1 MESYMTM
8 GKACHHCL
16 PNITNQLHA
25 SCQCVTGNG
34 VERAVLTLNRMI
46 PGPSIQVCKGDHVII
61 DVDNQMDAKATSIH
75 WHRIYQTGTQ
85 YYDGV
90 PFVTQCPIAD
100 GNSLRYHWYAE
111 NEGTQFWHS
120 HHGSQRIDGLYGS
133 IVIPEFSIEGHKLKL
148 IASDGA
154 DIDPTDVDS
163 ILSTAGER
171 YDFVL
176 QTYESIEKSW
186 WIRMRALGDCTNTS
200 VQQFAIMQYE
210 GAPPIPSTPRPS
222 YDEGFLGAEVLDY
235 FNTLQETNK
244 PKRVVGGIIASALKA
259 RTSIDRETYSDFNN
273 TEIKNALPVNEDIRG
288 KPDIQVVVPFSLMAL
303 DDDKFWTSNNYD
315 RFGIR

>member
-1 MESYMTM
+1 MEDVIVLSDWLH
-8 GKACHHCL
+8 CHL
-16 PNITNQLHA
+16 NYSLLQNPANGSITNSSLAIFKVQ
-25 SCQCVTGNG
+25 
-34 VERAVLTLNRMI
+34 
-46 PGPSIQVCKGDHVII
+46 PGKRYRFRSINACSTVCP
-61 DVDNQMDAKATSIH
+61 A
-75 WHRIYQTGTQ
+75 
-85 YYDGV
+85 
-90 PFVTQCPIAD
+90 
-100 GNSLRYHWYAE
+100 
-111 NEGTQFWHS
+111 
-120 HHGSQRIDGLYGS
+120 
-133 IVIPEFSIEGHKLKL
+133 EFSIEGHKLKL

-186 WIRMRALGDCTNTS
+186 WILL
-200 VQQFAIMQYE
+200 
-210 GAPPIPSTPRPS
+210 PRPS

-235 FNTLQETNK
+235 FTTLQETNK